1 MQENRERV
9 MAAGGL
15 FICGTERHESRRIDN
30 QLRGRSGRQ
39 GDPGESRFFLSAE
52 DDLVRLFAGD
62 RIYRILDKLGGVDE
76 EGNEEPIEAGMLS
89 KQIEKA
95 QKKVEEQNFLIR
107 KRVLEYDDV
116 MNEQRRVIYKYR
128 DEVLEGKSIGE
139 EAREEVAK
147 VIERTIDQYTPG
159 DFVEDWDLDGL
170 FTALGQLFP
179 LDIASEELDPRA
191 RPTAMTLTDR
201 ICDEAMERYNARE
214 QALGEELMGALERFL
229 LLQTIDER
237 WREHLFDM
245 DYLREG
251 IHLRGFA
258 QIDPLVA
265 YKNEAFTLFGD
276 LMNTVWSDYARMI
289 FNVQVNIEGP
299 PAPNGAGLGAAPFP
313 AAGNSTRA
321 GRVSY
326 SGGHSAAGAG
336 ALAAAAA
343 NAGLAMGSAQAAF
356 GEEGREMEALPVVE
370 QRVLDDEHQV
380 GRNDPCWCGSGKK
393 FKKCH
398 GA

>member
-1 MQENRERV
+1 
-9 MAAGGL
+9 
-15 FICGTERHESRRIDN
+15 
-30 QLRGRSGRQ
+30 
-39 GDPGESRFFLSAE
+39 
-52 DDLVRLFAGD
+52 
-62 RIYRILDKLGGVDE
+62 
-76 EGNEEPIEAGMLS
+76 
-89 KQIEKA
+89 
-95 QKKVEEQNFLIR
+95 
-107 KRVLEYDDV
+107 
-116 MNEQRRVIYKYR
+116 
-128 DEVLEGKSIGE
+128 
-139 EAREEVAK
+139 
-147 VIERTIDQYTPG
+147 
-159 DFVEDWDLDGL
+159 
-170 FTALGQLFP
+170 
-179 LDIASEELDPRA
+179 
-191 RPTAMTLTDR
+191 
-201 ICDEAMERYNARE
+201 MERYDARE

-229 LLQTIDER
+229 LLQIIDER

-276 LMNTVWSDYARMI
+276 LMNSVWSDYARMI
-289 FNVQVNIEGP
+289 FNVQVNVEGQ
-299 PAPNGAGLGAAPFP
+299 NGGGGAGGAPIEPFA
-313 AAGNSTRA
+313 AAGSSTRA

-343 NAGLAMGSAQAAF
+343 AAGVAGGAAQAAF
-356 GEEGREMEALPVVE
+356 GENGQEAEALPVVE